1 MHTQVPTERSVS
13 VGVRVCVHVF
23 MCVHPCVCGGRVCLR
38 ARVCGGG
45 GLCARGAGLR
55 RESGSWTCD
64 AARDRVQSRSAVVG
78 SRGSLP
84 FLQSNP

>member
-13 VGVRVCVHVF
+13 VGVRVCAHVF

-84 FLQSNP
+84 C

>member
-13 VGVRVCVHVF
+13 VGVRGCAHVF

-84 FLQSNP
+84 C